1 MQSLELLKRLSFW
14 GRPLAWLYGSGV
26 WLRNTAYNSGILRS
40 HSVKARVVSI
50 GNISVGGSGKSEL
63 VVQLLQRHEQGL
75 STFGL
80 LEGAERIGVLS
91 RGYRRTTRGC
101 QVVSD
106 GEQTLLSP
114 HAAGDEPYMIA
125 RRCGNIP
132 VVVSERRITG
142 ARLLVE
148 KYGVD
153 TILLDDGFQHRAMAR
168 DLDLVILDC
177 SISINEQLLP
187 AGRLREHYH
196 SLRRAQVVL
205 FNHCK
210 SSDEMQ
216 IHRKC
221 ITAWFEGDC
230 LYTSSVDH
238 TLLEAWSG
246 ELSSALPTTAFAGL
260 ADPSH
265 FFATLSAEYGI
276 SNTLALPDHALYS
289 EQQLRQVRELIGDGD
304 QIAVTTWKDA
314 VKFSPALQEELK
326 LLVLEQQWKLGVVDE
341 A

>member
-26 WLRNTAYNSGILRS
+26 RLRNAGYDCGLLRT
-40 HSVKARVVSI
+40 HSVRARVVSV
-50 GNISVGGSGKSEL
+50 GNISLGGTGKSEL
-63 VVQLLQRHEQGL
+63 IVQLLQRHEQGL

-80 LEGAERIGVLS
+80 LDGAENIGVLS
-91 RGYRRTTRGC
+91 RGYRRTTSGC

-106 GEQTLLSP
+106 GQQTVLAP

-125 RRCGNIP
+125 RRCSNVP

-153 TILLDDGFQHRAMAR
+153 TILLDDGFQHRAVAR

-177 SISINEQLLP
+177 SLTLEEQLLP

-205 FNHCK
+205 FNHCDTSEKMREFHKGISPWFKGSCLHK
-210 SSDEMQ
+210 SSEEF
-216 IHRKC
+216 K
-221 ITAWFEGDC
+221 
-230 LYTSSVDH
+230 
-238 TLLEAWSG
+238 LLESWSG
-246 ELSSALPTTAFAGL
+246 EPATAVPTVAFAGL

-265 FFATLSAEYGI
+265 FFATLSTAYGI
-276 SNTLALPDHALYS
+276 GSTLTLPDHASYS
-289 EQQLRQVRELIGDGD
+289 SQQLRQVRELIEDGS

-314 VKFSPALQEELK
+314 VKFPPALQEELK
-326 LLVLEQQWKLGVVDE
+326 LLVLEQQWQLGVFNE